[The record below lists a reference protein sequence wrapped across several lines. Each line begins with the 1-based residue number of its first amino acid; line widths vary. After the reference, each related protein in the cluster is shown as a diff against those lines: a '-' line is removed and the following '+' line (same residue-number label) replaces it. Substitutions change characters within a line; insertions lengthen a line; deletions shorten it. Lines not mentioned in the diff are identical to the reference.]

1 VPTIAEAAL
10 PGFEVSSWFAFF
22 APAKTPKD
30 ILRKM
35 NADCVAALA
44 DPAVKGRLEQ
54 IGYDVASTSPEELAH
69 LLKTEIDRWGMVI
82 KRAGIK
88 IQ

>member
-1 VPTIAEAAL
+1 M
-10 PGFEVSSWFAFF
+10 SSWFAFF
-22 APAKTPKD
+22 VPAKTPTD
-30 ILRKM
+30 IVRKM

-54 IGYDVASTSPEELAH
+54 IGYDVASTSPEELAR
-69 LLKTEIDRWGMVI
+69 LLKTEIDRWGVVI

-88 IQ
+88 IE